1 MKRFEKDIFEVLK
14 QFEINEDARI
24 SEVTVSHIMGCLGFM
39 SESNFD
45 EEAVK
50 AIWHNLQP
58 VGGAPPE
65 RVEHGTDNEEVVD
78 SGERVVVEHLKV
90 FLAAIL
96 GFSSGEL
103 ARVSNPDHNLIGD
116 IDD

>member
-1 MKRFEKDIFEVLK
+1 VLK
-14 QFEINEDARI
+14 QFQIDEDARI
-24 SEVTVSHIMGCLGFM
+24 SEVTVSHIMGCLGFI
-39 SESNFD
+39 SDSDFD

-58 VGGAPPE
+58 VGGAPLEKVGP
-65 RVEHGTDNEEVVD
+65 GNDSEEVVD

-96 GFSSGEL
+96 GFSFGAL

-116 IDD
+116 IDE

>member
-1 MKRFEKDIFEVLK
+1 MLK
-14 QFEINEDARI
+14 QFEIDEDARI
-24 SEVTVSHIMGCLGFM
+24 SEVTVSHIMGCLGFT
-39 SESNFD
+39 SDSDFD

-65 RVEHGTDNEEVVD
+65 KAEPGTGNEEVVD

-96 GFSSGEL
+96 GFSSGTL
-103 ARVSNPDHNLIGD
+103 ARVSNPDHDLIGD
-116 IDD
+116 VDD